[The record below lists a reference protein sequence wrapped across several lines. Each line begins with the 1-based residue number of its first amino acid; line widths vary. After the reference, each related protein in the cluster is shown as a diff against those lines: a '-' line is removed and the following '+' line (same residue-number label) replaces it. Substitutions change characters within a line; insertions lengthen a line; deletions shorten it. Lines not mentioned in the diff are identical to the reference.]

1 MFNITVRDSVQPE
14 TGGCVRLVLN
24 WEVSDGRSYRNSLLQ
39 CTTKCVKMIG
49 LPLFWK
55 LKQKPLK
62 RESKRSKRKIFNQEM
77 VLVLIIFFML
87 KLGLK
92 SLYTHIW
99 QRQPLSCLVF
109 MLCVI
114 VKVYCHAS
122 AGMRCSIASRV
133 QHAEVY
139 CVVLKDSALIGGKQP
154 HDMSEWVEPHRK
166 VKGCGWGYTGLHTA
180 VTE

>member
-1 MFNITVRDSVQPE
+1 MCQMVCLSIV
-14 TGGCVRLVLN
+14 
-24 WEVSDGRSYRNSLLQ
+24 YRN
-39 CTTKCVKMIG
+39 CTKILI
-49 LPLFWK
+49 LPLFQK

-62 RESKRSKRKIFNQEM
+62 RERSKRKSSQEM
-77 VLVLIIFFML
+77 LRSYTFYFFML

-92 SLYTHIW
+92 SLHTHIW

-154 HDMSEWVEPHRK
+154 HDMSEWVYHTKRS
-166 VKGCGWGYTGLHTA
+166 KGCGWGYTGLHIA